1 MKILIA
7 DDDPTTLMTLA
18 ETLKQMS
25 HEVTVANNG
34 LEAWALLQ
42 EPDSPRLVI
51 LDWMM
56 PQMSGIEVCNKIR
69 SMVVPYRYVIMH
81 TSKSNHWEID
91 AGYSGGVDDYLIKP
105 INAEILYNKLHVA
118 KRILAYEE
126 KMCKYATEMESL
138 AKDRAQQLIHADRM
152 ATLGMLSAG
161 VAHEINNPLTFIA
174 GNTQTLERAWNQVAD
189 TLQTQSQQQG
199 QEDRWEFILDEV
211 PKMLVGIHNGV
222 NRISKIVSG
231 LKRFAR
237 QDKIVKQ
244 SCSVVPI
251 INESLEFCHSKL
263 HVNIAVSSL
272 VDPDLPK
279 IFCDLQQ
286 IEQVLINLIMNAAD
300 AMKSTPKGRLTIHA
314 MQVDAMIC
322 IAVQDNGPGLPSKLL
337 NRLINPFYT
346 TKAEG
351 TGLGLSISSG
361 IIEEH
366 GGRLTAHNN
375 SGVGACFEFTLP
387 IETNISAP

>member
-7 DDDPTTLMTLA
+7 DDDTTTRMTLA
-18 ETLKQMS
+18 ETLIQMG
-25 HEVTVANNG
+25 HEVTVAVNG
-34 LEAWALLQ
+34 LEAWTILQ

-56 PQMSGIEVCNKIR
+56 PQMSGIDVCNKIR
-69 SMVVPYRYVIMH
+69 SMPVPYRYVIMY

-91 AGYSGGVDDYLIKP
+91 AGFSGGVDDYLIKP

-126 KMCKYATEMESL
+126 KMSKYATEMESL

-161 VAHEINNPLTFIA
+161 VAHEINNPLTFIS
-174 GNTQTLERAWNQVAD
+174 GNTQTLERAWNQVAE
-189 TLQTQSQQQG
+189 TLQTYSKQEG
-199 QEDRWEFILDEV
+199 QEDRWEFIIDEV
-211 PKMLVGIHNGV
+211 PKMLLGIHNGV

-237 QDKIVKQ
+237 QDKIIKQ
-244 SCSVVPI
+244 SCSVVSI

-263 HVNIAVSSL
+263 HENISVSLCVSN
-272 VDPDLPK
+272 DIPN
-279 IFCDLQQ
+279 IYCDLQQ
-286 IEQVLINLIMNAAD
+286 IEQVLINLIMNAVD
-300 AMKSTPKGRLTIHA
+300 AMKSTPKGRLTLHA
-314 MQVDAMIC
+314 MQVGTTIC
-322 IAVQDNGPGLPSKLL
+322 IAVQDNGPGLPTKLI

-346 TKAEG
+346 TNAEG

-366 GGRLTAHNN
+366 GGCLTAHNN

-387 IETNISAP
+387 IESNISAP